1 MHRNSISMTGTDL
14 AILLNELLN
23 SRFFTERVA
32 FTKSQRRESPAWNYL
47 LQAMML
53 LDRKYVA
60 GFEVKDFSEASL
72 ADYVERIG
80 GRCSD
85 MQSVLLRSAVQYL
98 TDAFPEEEKRLAGI
112 HIPQLLYL
120 ADTAEDAEISPALF
134 GQWWEFFKSK
144 DVLYEN
150 YRRFC
155 GGGYAELG
163 KVNGRLAVMTQSFCN
178 YHKLEIPEELR
189 ALVAEAADHISD
201 SS

>member
-14 AILLNELLN
+14 GILLNELLT
-23 SRFFTERVA
+23 SSFFTENIA
-32 FTKSQRRESPAWNYL
+32 FTQSQRRESLARNYL

-72 ADYVERIG
+72 AEYVQRIG

-112 HIPQLLYL
+112 HIPLLLYL
-120 ADTAEDAEISPALF
+120 ADVAEEAEISPALF
-134 GQWWEFFKSK
+134 RRWWEFFQSK

-150 YRRFC
+150 YRWFC
-155 GGGYAELG
+155 DSGSAELEKG
-163 KVNGRLAVMTQSFCN
+163 NERLAVMAQSFCN
-178 YHKLEIPEELR
+178 YHKLEIPEELK
-189 ALVAEAADHISD
+189 ALVTEAADHISD